1 MIISGTEG
9 LKSNSIEH
17 LLFEGTN
24 LAAEVASKSVT
35 GFFNLG
41 MDIILNV

>member
-1 MIISGTEG
+1 MSRIEG

-24 LAAEVASKSVT
+24 LAAEVAIKSAT
-35 GFFNLG
+35 TFFILG
-41 MDIILNV
+41 MDTILNA